1 MPSMPKELKGIV
13 RSTRT
18 TLKKNRK
25 RITESQR
32 ARFKKEFLI
41 EYRKDDTALDKTAKK
56 VGFSRQVI
64 YKWVESDPEFAI
76 EFEELRFIKKGKTKK
91 QWEKKHGKDEEY
103 KKKFL
108 ELYAD
113 DSYSAAGALTE
124 ISKKLTAADL
134 SYWKKTDVD
143 FNLEYKLLQQQLR
156 PIQTKG
162 IKIRIAVS
170 SKKVQQNQAKFL
182 EAFTT
187 NHFNIT
193 RACEESGIIRQTVKN
208 WCNKDPDFKNA
219 LEAAQDEK
227 EDWVED
233 KLFQLI
239 EEGNMVA
246 TIFASKI
253 MLQQRNLGRRHAYIE
268 QPQRIE
274 GRIEHMHSF
283 DQDQLDAMVRGQ
295 LVDRKKYEGM
305 LQLDDPTIVDAEYTE
320 QGNINE

>member
-1 MPSMPKELKGIV
+1 MPKELKGIIK
-13 RSTRT
+13 STRT
-18 TLKKNRK
+18 TLKKSRK
-25 RITESQR
+25 RMTESQR
-32 ARFKKEFLI
+32 AKFKKEFLE

-56 VGFSRQVI
+56 VGFSRQII
-64 YKWVESDPEFAI
+64 YKWAETDPEFAI

-91 QWEKKHGKDEEY
+91 EWEKKHCNDEEY

-113 DSYSAAGALTE
+113 DSYSAASALTE
-124 ISKKLTAADL
+124 ISKKLTAGDL
-134 SYWKKTDVD
+134 KYWKKTDAD

-162 IKIRIAVS
+162 IKTRAAIS
-170 SKKVQQNQAKFL
+170 SKKVQQNQTKFL
-182 EAFTT
+182 GAFTA

-193 RACEESGIIRQTVKN
+193 RACKEIGIIRQTVRN
-208 WCNKDPDFKNA
+208 WCNNDPDFKNA
-219 LEAAQDEK
+219 LDAAQDEK

-268 QPQRIE
+268 QPQKIE
-274 GRIEHMHSF
+274 GHIEHKHSF

-295 LVDRKKYEGM
+295 LVDRKKYESM
-305 LQLDDPTIVDAEYTE
+305 LQLDDPTIVDADYTE
-320 QGNINE
+320 QGNVNE

>member
-1 MPSMPKELKGIV
+1 MPTVPKELKNLVPPRRIEKGK
-13 RSTRT
+13 R
-18 TLKKNRK
+18 RK

-32 ARFKKEFLI
+32 TILKKEFLK
-41 EYRKDDTALDKTAKK
+41 EYRKDDTALSKTAEK

-64 YKWVESDPEFAI
+64 YKWAEADPEFAK

-113 DSYSAAGALTE
+113 DNYSVSRALITVSE
-124 ISKKLTAADL
+124 KLTNSDL
-134 SYWKKTDVD
+134 AYWLKTDTE
-143 FNLEYKLLQQQLR
+143 FKMSYKILQQKIH
-156 PIQTKG
+156 PTQTKG
-162 IKIRIAVS
+162 SKIRSVINSA
-170 SKKVQQNQAKFL
+170 KIQQRQNKFL
-182 EAFTT
+182 EIFTT
-187 NHFNIT
+187 QHFNIT
-193 RACEESGIIRQTVKN
+193 NACKEMGIKRHTITS
-208 WCNKDPDFKNA
+208 WCNKDPDFKA
-219 LEAAQDEK
+219 AMDVAQDEK

-268 QPQRIE
+268 QPQKIE
-274 GRIEHMHSF
+274 GHIRHTHEF
-283 DQDQLDAMVRGQ
+283 NQDQLDAMVRGQ
-295 LVDRKKYEGM
+295 KIDRNKYENM

-320 QGNINE
+320 